1 MNDHSHRWQSVAAA
15 VAGRMREMG
24 MLDNASL
31 IRASGLSEP
40 FVRGVLAGTP
50 RGTPRRSSIVKLCTA
65 LGWTD
70 SSIDQILAGADP
82 TPLAVTPPG
91 DDQLAALREQ
101 VERMA
106 VEIQDL
112 QRDVGLLGG
121 ATVRASRPAT
131 PAAQQSPGGVQ

>member
-70 SSIDQILAGADP
+70 SSIDQILACANCALWKPFDGAPDAEAGECNADP
-82 TPLAVTPPG
+82 FTGGVGQANYRITPPEH
-91 DDQLAALREQ
+91 ACSAHH
-101 VERMA
+101 A
-106 VEIQDL
+106 KN
-112 QRDVGLLGG
+112 
-121 ATVRASRPAT
+121 APA
-131 PAAQQSPGGVQ
+131 